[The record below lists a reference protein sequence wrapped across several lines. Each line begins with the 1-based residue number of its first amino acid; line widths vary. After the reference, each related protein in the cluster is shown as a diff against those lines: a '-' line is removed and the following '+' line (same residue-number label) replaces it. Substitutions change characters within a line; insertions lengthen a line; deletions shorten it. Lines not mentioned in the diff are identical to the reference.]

1 MTGAF
6 FIAGPTA
13 TGKSEL
19 AADVATRV
27 GGEIVSAD
35 AFQVYEGFDVLA
47 GKPDPHTLG
56 KVPHHLIGTV
66 PVSEEMSVA
75 KFRVLAL
82 PIIADIASRGRP
94 ALVVGG
100 SGLYIKGLTHGLLD
114 GPAADA
120 QLRQELNELGIEELR
135 ARLTSIDPEAAQVVD
150 MKNRRRIVRAIE
162 ICLARRQPLATQRT
176 QWKGSIGGSPTIENT
191 AGLFVFRD
199 REELYERINKRV
211 EAMLKNGAI
220 DEVRDSGE
228 VSATVEQMIGVKDI
242 REYLAGGLSLAECIA
257 KIQQSTR
264 HYAKRQL
271 TWFRRQTNLVPLNL
285 SLLSH
290 NEAVE
295 SILRRLSPGTQ

>member
-47 GKPDPHTLG
+47 GKPDSHTLG

-66 PVSEEMSVA
+66 PVSDEMSVA
-75 KFRVLAL
+75 KFRVLAV

-135 ARLTSIDPEAAQVVD
+135 SRLTSVDPEAVQVLD

-162 ICLARRQPLATQRT
+162 ICLAHRQPLATQRT
-176 QWKGSIGGSPTIENT
+176 QWKAGIGGSPTSENT
-191 AGLFVFRD
+191 SGLFVFRD
-199 REELYERINKRV
+199 REELYQRINKRV

-242 REYLAGGLSLAECIA
+242 REYLAGGLSLAECIT